1 MSHDPTDLAAEQ
13 ERLAQRAA
21 ANENAGLTETE
32 DWKWLMSTPQGRRI
46 VWRILSLTGL
56 FRSSF
61 TGNSQTFFNE
71 GERHVGLV
79 LQGKIGK
86 ADRRQFAAMYQ
97 EHFEP

>member
-13 ERLAQRAA
+13 ELQKQQAISR
-21 ANENAGLTETE
+21 ENAALTEDE
-32 DWKWLMSTPQGRRI
+32 DWRWLMSSKQGRRI

-56 FRSSF
+56 FRTSF

-71 GERHVGLV
+71 GERHIGLV